1 MATSIKV
8 AAAKIVEQRTH
19 QIPGKLRVTEH
30 FFDVP
35 KDYSKPETGTIRIFA
50 RSVRKHESPADI
62 SDHDDKKSQ
71 LPWMVFLNGGP
82 GGACRHPSAYP
93 FTYTVLDKGYQMLYL
108 DQRGTGL
115 STPITPSTL
124 GLRGDEDVQARYLKH
139 FRADSIVR
147 DCEAIR
153 QSLTAEYPPE
163 KQKWSIMGQSFG
175 GFCSITY
182 LSFYPQGLREAFIYG
197 GLQPLVKQPDPVY
210 RALYNR
216 VAKRNQ
222 NYYDKYPEDVDRVK
236 NIVRFLTRFGDGT
249 IKLPSSGNLTARR
262 FQQIGIMFGMHGGI
276 DAVHEVVL
284 RAAYDIEAFGLLTR
298 GTLTAIES
306 ITSFDEAPIYAI
318 LHEQI
323 YCEGQAPNW
332 SAERMRDEF
341 PEFEL
346 KSEGPTYFT
355 GEMVFSWMFDDY
367 SELRKIQDV
376 AERVAADSDWPA
388 LFDEDQLH
396 KNEVP
401 VYAAVY
407 QEDMYVDYD
416 YSMETAGKI
425 KGCKKFITNVMY
437 HNAIRSKADEVV
449 RQLFDLRD
457 DVID

>member
-35 KDYSKPETGTIRIFA
+35 KDYSKPDSGTIRIFA
-50 RSVRKHESPADI
+50 RSVRKHESPADP
-62 SDHDDKKSQ
+62 SDHDEKKSQ

-82 GGACRHPSAYP
+82 GGPCRHPSAYP
-93 FTYTVLDKGYQMLYL
+93 FTWTILDKGYQMLYL

-124 GLRGDEDVQARYLKH
+124 GLRGENDVQAKYLKL

-153 QSLTAEYPPE
+153 QSLTADYPPE

-210 RALYNR
+210 RALFKR
-216 VAKRNQ
+216 VARRNQ
-222 NYYDKYPEDVDRVK
+222 DYYKKYPEDVDRVK
-236 NIVRFLTRFGDGT
+236 TIVRYLQRFGDGV
-249 IKLPSSGNLTARR
+249 IKLPTGGNLTARR
-262 FQQIGIMFGMHGGI
+262 FQQMGIIFGMHGGI
-276 DAVHEVVL
+276 DSVHEAVL
-284 RAAYDIEAFGLLTR
+284 RAAYDIEAFGHLTR
-298 GTLTAIES
+298 GTLSAIDAL
-306 ITSFDEAPIYAI
+306 TPFDEGVIYAI

-323 YCEGQAPNW
+323 YCEGKAPNW
-332 SAERMRDEF
+332 RDGMF
-341 PEFEL
+341 RD
-346 KSEGPTYFT
+346 
-355 GEMVFSWMFDDY
+355 SWMFEDY

-376 AERVAADSDWPA
+376 ANRVAADSDWPA
-388 LFDEDQLH
+388 LFDEEQLS

-416 YSMETAGKI
+416 YSRETAEKI
-425 KGCKKFITNVMY
+425 KGCKTFTTNVMY
-437 HNAIRSKADEVV
+437 HNAIRSKADEVI
-449 RQLFDLRD
+449 RQLFELRD

>member
-35 KDYSKPETGTIRIFA
+35 KDYSKPDSGTIRIFA
-50 RSVRKHESPADI
+50 RSVRKHESPADP
-62 SDHDDKKSQ
+62 SDHDEKKSQ

-82 GGACRHPSAYP
+82 GGPCRHPSAYP
-93 FTYTVLDKGYQMLYL
+93 FTWTILDKGYQMLYL

-124 GLRGDEDVQARYLKH
+124 GLRGENDVQAKYLKL

-153 QSLTAEYPPE
+153 QSLTADYPPE

-210 RALYNR
+210 RALFKR
-216 VAKRNQ
+216 VARRNQ
-222 NYYDKYPEDVDRVK
+222 DYYKKYPEDVDRVK
-236 NIVRFLTRFGDGT
+236 TIVRYLQRFGDGV
-249 IKLPSSGNLTARR
+249 IKLPTGGNLTARR
-262 FQQIGIMFGMHGGI
+262 FQQMGIIFGMHGGI
-276 DAVHEVVL
+276 DSVHEAVL
-284 RAAYDIEAFGLLTR
+284 RAAYDIEAFGHLTR
-298 GTLTAIES
+298 GTLSAIDAL
-306 ITSFDEAPIYAI
+306 TPFDEGVIYAI

-323 YCEGQAPNW
+323 YCEGKAPNW
-332 SAERMRDEF
+332 RDAGCLRTTASFARSKTATQQERGSCIRSRI
-341 PEFEL
+341 PRRCEFEL
-346 KSEGPTYFT
+346 
-355 GEMVFSWMFDDY
+355 
-367 SELRKIQDV
+367 
-376 AERVAADSDWPA
+376 
-388 LFDEDQLH
+388 
-396 KNEVP
+396 
-401 VYAAVY
+401 
-407 QEDMYVDYD
+407 MYVDYD
-416 YSMETAGKI
+416 YSRETAEKI
-425 KGCKKFITNVMY
+425 KGCKTFTTNVMY
-437 HNAIRSKADEVV
+437 HNAIRSKADEVI
-449 RQLFDLRD
+449 RQLFELRD